1 LCRLRREENAM
12 KIRHSLFAVLA
23 LAVATPAL
31 AFDLPPPVEAPEYT
45 GTISGV
51 SGWYIRGDLGYNAS
65 LDAGKPS
72 WDHYTASSNSYDN
85 VTFDS
90 ARLDGNF
97 NLSTGAGY
105 QFNDYFRTDLTLD
118 YFKTDFEGKSM
129 RKAPCSSGQLG
140 STKCGYSHDDS
151 LASLGLLANAY
162 VDLGTVW
169 GLTPYVGAGAGVA
182 NVDWK
187 GMTTSKYCTGK
198 DCDNSVKYN
207 NEETS
212 GIESWRFTYALM
224 AGVSYDIAARTKLD
238 LGYRYADIAG
248 GDMTDYSEASQNKG
262 AKNPKAKD
270 DGVGRHEFRAGLRLT
285 TW

>member
-1 LCRLRREENAM
+1 M
-12 KIRHSLFAVLA
+12 KIRHSLLAFLA
-23 LAVATPAL
+23 LTAATPAL

-51 SGWYIRGDLGYNAS
+51 SGWYIRGDLGYNADF
-65 LDAGKPS
+65 DAGKSS
-72 WDHYTASSNSYDN
+72 WESYNAGNNSYDK

-90 ARLDGNF
+90 SRLDGDF
-97 NLSTGAGY
+97 NLSAGGGY
-105 QFNDYFRTDLTLD
+105 QFNDYFRSDLTLD
-118 YFKTDFEGKSM
+118 YFKADFDGKSM
-129 RKAPCSSGQLG
+129 QNKPCSQFQPGK
-140 STKCGYSHDDS
+140 KCAYGHTDS
-151 LASLGLLANAY
+151 LAALGLLANAY

-169 GLTPYVGAGAGVA
+169 GFTPYVGAGAGFT

-198 DCDNSVKYN
+198 NCDNTKYKV
-207 NEETS
+207 EETE

-224 AGVSYDIAARTKLD
+224 TGVSYDIADRIKLD
-238 LGYRYADIAG
+238 LGYRYANIAS
-248 GDMTDYSEASQNKG
+248 GDMTDYSEKDQNKG

-270 DGVGRHEFRAGLRLT
+270 DGIGRHEFRAGLRLT

>member
-1 LCRLRREENAM
+1 M
-12 KIRHSLFAVLA
+12 KIRHSLLAVLA
-23 LAVATPAL
+23 LSVAAPAL

-65 LDAGKPS
+65 LDAGTPS
-72 WDHYTASSNSYDN
+72 WDHYNAGKNSYQN

-118 YFKTDFEGKSM
+118 YFKTDFEGKST
-129 RKAPCSSGQLG
+129 RNGPCSAAQLAG
-140 STKCGYSHDDS
+140 TKCGYNHTDS

-169 GLTPYVGAGAGVA
+169 GFTPYVGAGAGVA
-182 NVDWK
+182 SVDWK
-187 GMTTSKYCTGK
+187 GMTTSKYCVGK
-198 DCDNSVKYN
+198 DCVKVAN
-207 NEETS
+207 KDEETT
-212 GIESWRFTYALM
+212 GLESWRFTYALM
-224 AGVSYDIAARTKLD
+224 AGVSYDVAARTKLD
-238 LGYRYADIAG
+238 FGYRYANIAG
-248 GDMTDYSEASQNKG
+248 GDMTDYSEADQKKG
-262 AKNPKAKD
+262 AKNPKGKD
-270 DGVGRHEFRAGLRLT
+270 DGIGRHEIRMGLRLT

>member
-1 LCRLRREENAM
+1 M
-12 KIRHSLFAVLA
+12 KIRHSLFAALA
-23 LAVATPAL
+23 LTVATPAL
-31 AFDLPPPVEAPEYT
+31 AFDLPPPVEEAPEYT

-72 WDHYTASSNSYDN
+72 WQDYNAGKNSYDN

-118 YFKTDFEGKSM
+118 YFKTDFEGKSE
-129 RKAPCSSGQLG
+129 RNSPCSGFQNPGTSCRYNH
-140 STKCGYSHDDS
+140 TDS

-182 NVDWK
+182 SVDWK
-187 GMTTSKYCTGK
+187 GMTTSKYCVGNNCT
-198 DCDNSVKYN
+198 NTKYKA
-207 NEETS
+207 EETE

-224 AGVSYDIAARTKLD
+224 AGVSYDIAPRTKLD
-238 LGYRYADIAG
+238 LGYRYANIAG
-248 GDMTDYSEASQNKG
+248 GDMTNYSEGDQTKG

-270 DGVGRHEFRAGLRLT
+270 DGIGRHEFRAGLRLT